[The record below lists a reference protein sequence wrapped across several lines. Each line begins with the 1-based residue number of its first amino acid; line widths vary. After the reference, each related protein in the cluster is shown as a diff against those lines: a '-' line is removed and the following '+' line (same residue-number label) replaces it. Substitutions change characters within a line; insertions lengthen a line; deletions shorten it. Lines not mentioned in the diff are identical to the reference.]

1 MGDLIERGRQVTV
14 LVQVPDDGFRDFANH
29 LGADRDAQ
37 LPAQVVGK
45 ALRGR
50 EKFLKRG
57 LFRFFALAAC
67 RALGARIEVLIEERA
82 EIEFVER
89 IRGGSFG
96 NFLDFLL
103 QKRFVGIAVLGG
115 SFFCGFLENGIGH
128 DLLIDHLPQLETVQ
142 RQHADH
148 LHEARRQNL
157 LLRHA
162 QA

>member
-1 MGDLIERGRQVTV
+1 M
-14 LVQVPDDGFRDFANH
+14 
-29 LGADRDAQ
+29 
-37 LPAQVVGK
+37 VGQ

-67 RALGARIEVLIEERA
+67 RPLRARIEVLVEERA

-89 IRGGSFG
+89 IRSGSFG
-96 NFLDFLL
+96 KFLDFLL
-103 QKRFVGIAVLGG
+103 QKRFVGVAVLGG
-115 SFFCGFLENGIGH
+115 SFFRCFFENGIRH
-128 DLLIDHLPQLETVQ
+128 DLLIDHFPQLETVQ

-148 LHEARRQNL
+148 LHEPRRQNL

-162 QA
+162 